1 MLSFIGGIISRFFL
15 ERSCGRWFGE
25 WWACCHIFSSA
36 IQRNLES
43 VGRMWPFLARLLH
56 LIYLSQA
63 QEAGPHLHSAWHR
76 RDLRYSLPDWLRVP
90 FCRAGRLNFRDV
102 DTGEKW
108 KRYGAV
114 GNGDGR
120 PAFRQSLSLEF
131 PVSGLRNM
139 ECIAF
144 LLEHGVLCIVEILDS
159 AYRLENTFWLL
170 SFQLVLFT
178 NLLA

>member
-1 MLSFIGGIISRFFL
+1 
-15 ERSCGRWFGE
+15 
-25 WWACCHIFSSA
+25 
-36 IQRNLES
+36 
-43 VGRMWPFLARLLH
+43 
-56 LIYLSQA
+56 
-63 QEAGPHLHSAWHR
+63 
-76 RDLRYSLPDWLRVP
+76 
-90 FCRAGRLNFRDV
+90 
-102 DTGEKW
+102 
-108 KRYGAV
+108 V